1 MKAKKTLSLL
11 LCASVI
17 VGMLGMMSGCS
28 NSTSQS
34 PSPAPA
40 RPRRA
45 PPPRPVPPACWT
57 RSRAPA

>member
-17 VGMLGMMSGCS
+17 LGMLGMMSGCS

-34 PSPAPA
+34 PSPSASAPA
-40 RPRRA
+40 E
-45 PPPRPVPPACWT
+45 
-57 RSRAPA
+57 RAPA